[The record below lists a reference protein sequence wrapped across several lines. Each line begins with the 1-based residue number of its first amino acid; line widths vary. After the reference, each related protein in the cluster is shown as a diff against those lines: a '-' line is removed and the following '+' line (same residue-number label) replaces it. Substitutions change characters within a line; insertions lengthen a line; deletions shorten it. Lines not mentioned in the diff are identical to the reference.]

1 MSRRE
6 KVSWE
11 WGRDSVWGE
20 LRQREEGEWERKESR
35 REGEEEKRGGGEK
48 GVVGEERERELYY

>member
-1 MSRRE
+1 MCGGN
-6 KVSWE
+6 V
-11 WGRDSVWGE
+11 
-20 LRQREEGEWERKESR
+20 RQREEGEWERKESR